1 MTTVLGYFGGGST
14 VELPAPDA
22 IRHNCPVHTA
32 KAFEFISVL
41 FRPQERKAAFRT
53 EESVLASGLLRI
65 FVLPIAARA
74 DQTGCTF
81 LERLGI
87 RLGFSWDHKGIC
99 ICLG

>member
-1 MTTVLGYFGGGST
+1 VY
-14 VELPAPDA
+14 
-22 IRHNCPVHTA
+22 TA

-65 FVLPIAARA
+65 FVLPIAAWA

-81 LERLGI
+81 LERPGI
-87 RLGFSWDHKGIC
+87 RLRFSFGHKASGHV
-99 ICLG
+99 LGEGYFRSCV